1 MALDSQGA
9 LLHSRNAKLLVTL
22 KISEKRW
29 YAGALVKE
37 TGLSYVYVSKLIA
50 VFSREGLIEVKREG
64 RIRRV
69 TLTENG
75 ARAAQLLDEL
85 ASRLSLQ
92 EKK

>member
-1 MALDSQGA
+1 MAADSRGV

-22 KISEKRW
+22 KVSERKW

-37 TGLSYVYVSKLIA
+37 TGLSYVYVSRLLSI
-50 VFSREGLIEVKREG
+50 FSRDGLVEVRREG

-85 ASRLSLQ
+85 ASRLSAL